1 MTPAT
6 TPAVPPAPWE
16 LEPALAERLTG
27 GRWLG
32 GRTPLQLQGAALD
45 SRAVRPGCIFACVRG
60 ERVDGHDFAATAVGA
75 GASLVLATRALA
87 LPAPVLVV
95 ADVAAA
101 LLALAGELRRRLAQT
116 RWIAVA
122 GSNGKTTTKALLAA
136 ACAGGGALVH
146 ATPGNLN
153 NHLGVPLSV
162 LATPADAAYAV
173 IEIGANHP
181 GEVAVLAAAVQP
193 QVGVVTSFGPEHLEG
208 FGGLR
213 GVVESECELLGQ
225 LPLGAPAFVGLH
237 GFAVH
242 CRDHGMRLDATISRI
257 LELANRQRLALALID
272 DASHPTGMC
281 EAVPGADQGDGVRL
295 DTPAGSALVGLLGAH
310 NRANAWLAWRTA
322 VAAGVAPSDALRG
335 LARAAPVAGRLVPRR
350 CGAHLLL
357 DDTYNANPAS
367 MIAGLRVLAARPGRR
382 LAVLGAMGELGADSE
397 AGHRRVGAEAAALGL
412 SVVAVGAQ
420 ADGIAAG
427 SRAAGGSAE
436 VADDCADAVRRTRAF
451 LAAGGAATVLVK
463 ASRSQRLER
472 VVEGLLAAEAAC

>member
-1 MTPAT
+1 VTPAT
-6 TPAVPPAPWE
+6 APAAPPAVWE
-16 LEPALAERLTG
+16 LEPALAEGLTG
-27 GRWLG
+27 GRWHG
-32 GRTPLQLQGAALD
+32 ARTPLKLQGAALD

-101 LLALAGELRRRLAQT
+101 LLALAGELRRRLAGT

-181 GEVAVLAAAVQP
+181 GEVAALAAQVRPEVGAVA
-193 QVGVVTSFGPEHLEG
+193 SLGPEHLEG
-208 FGGLR
+208 FGGLL
-213 GVVESECELLGQ
+213 GVVASECELLPA
-225 LPLGAPAFVGLH
+225 LPAGAPAFLGLH
-237 GFAVH
+237 GLDGH
-242 CRDHGMRLDATISRI
+242 CRDHGTS
-257 LELANRQRLALALID
+257 LAAALAVVRAAAAGRRLTLID
-272 DASHPTGMC
+272 DASAPTGAG

-295 DTPAGSALVGLLGAH
+295 DTAAGSALVALLGAH
-310 NRANAWLAWRTA
+310 NRANAWLAFRTA
-322 VAAGVAPSDALRG
+322 VAAGVAPADALRG
-335 LARAAPVAGRLVPRR
+335 LARAVPVAGRLVPRR
-350 CGAHLLL
+350 CGDHLLL

-412 SVVAVGAQ
+412 ALVAVGPQ
-420 ADGIAAG
+420 AAAIAAG
-427 SRAAGGSAE
+427 SRAAGGTAE

-472 VVEGLLAAEAAC
+472 VVEGLLTAEAAC